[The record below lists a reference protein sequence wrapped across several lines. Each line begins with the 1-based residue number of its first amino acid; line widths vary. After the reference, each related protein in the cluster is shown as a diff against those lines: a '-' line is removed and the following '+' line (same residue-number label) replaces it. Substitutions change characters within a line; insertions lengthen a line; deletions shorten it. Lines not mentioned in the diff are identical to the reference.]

1 MSKMNRS
8 VKCYFCLENEATS
21 SLVLMMVM
29 VAGIDILFRFQILRT
44 SELAKI

>member
-8 VKCYFCLENEATS
+8 VKCYFCLENEAS